1 VRASVLVLECLY
13 VGLDGSSTVEHTGL
27 DIGHV
32 LAETVVLVT
41 NLVSQLSGVAHN
53 NDGDLSVHRLDL
65 LKGSENK
72 DCSLS

>member
-1 VRASVLVLECLY
+1 MRRAFIATRNGAWESCHARGVYVR
-13 VGLDGSSTVEHTGL
+13 
-27 DIGHV
+27 HV
-32 LAETVVLVT
+32 LAEAVVLVT
-41 NLVSQLSGVAHN
+41 DLVSQLSGVAHN